1 MATSNNTE
9 ILTLCVTHG
18 DKMNFHYILVFEDWS
33 TAVFPEI
40 FLSGYSEKLPLPLMR
55 ERRHAPLSTKLFESM
70 YIYIYTF
77 IKDILSIIFFS
88 GMYFCER
95 EFLPYLPFEL
105 PSRFRQSLVSLT
117 LIRNS
122 PRRPLLARVAVYICN
137 VSPTPKTLQSKP
149 CRILWWKICITPHRK
164 TNCDLNLRTHLDL

>member
-70 YIYIYTF
+70 YIYIYFHKRYPIYNFFFRECTSANGSSCLICF
-77 IKDILSIIFFS
+77 LNFLRDFADLS
-88 GMYFCER
+88 
-95 EFLPYLPFEL
+95 
-105 PSRFRQSLVSLT
+105 
-117 LIRNS
+117 
-122 PRRPLLARVAVYICN
+122 
-137 VSPTPKTLQSKP
+137 
-149 CRILWWKICITPHRK
+149 
-164 TNCDLNLRTHLDL
+164 